1 MSGGHFDYVQHR
13 IIQAADD
20 VQEYINKCTGD
31 EVDEYGYKPEFK
43 DETIERFYQAEKAL
57 RQAAAMLQRVDW
69 LICGDDGEDS
79 FHERWDDEC
88 V

>member
-1 MSGGHFDYVQHR
+1 MSGGHFDYVQYR

-20 VQEYINKCTGD
+20 VQGYIKKCTGT
-31 EVDEYGYKPEFK
+31 EVDEYGYKPEFS

-69 LICGDDGEDS
+69 LICGDDSEES